1 MSDSV
6 KDEIDAFFEQGEKEI
21 DDFLGKVGKEA
32 VELNKANGNYRNHTG
47 NLRRSNY
54 SEVHDHSLKLGN
66 KASYA
71 SKVSSKGYDVIDTG
85 VQYVKKIMEGM
96 Q

>member
-21 DDFLGKVGKEA
+21 DDFLDKVGKEA
-32 VELNKANGNYRNHTG
+32 VELNKTNGNYRNHTG
-47 NLRRSNY
+47 HLRRSNY

-71 SKVSSKGYDVIDTG
+71 SKVSSKGYDVIDSG
-85 VQYVKKIMEGM
+85 VQYIKKIMESV
-96 Q
+96 